1 MVVNIDM
8 YLDEAIK
15 QSSNVNDMNESLITT
30 YNRLE
35 ENLHQ
40 FLSENNLKGK
50 SYDAA
55 KNLVSEVVIPLLKA
69 IVILSGHIKREN
81 SEYVRSYQTEVAN
94 ESLQSSVLEMHINQ
108 LSRHLSELYDI
119 ENKVSMLPNVSVALN
134 SSLLMMIESLKTQKR
149 ILEDKLE
156 KLIHFNDIS
165 VNFFDES
172 ESFKALVLN
181 GLSQLKNS
189 WNVKEN
195 MYVVPSKSELSW
207 TKKSKR

>member
-1 MVVNIDM
+1 MNIDM